1 LGVKLADAGAYTL
14 WWDTV
19 DFDDPVAMARA
30 RRVAELLVEFKGETP
45 DPWASPDSLGFI
57 KVDLLNNKSI
67 ITTDSHY

>member
-1 LGVKLADAGAYTL
+1 
-14 WWDTV
+14 V